1 MGRIGKWTTVAMDD
15 SGATARLITADVMS
29 IDGLPLTYDEV
40 EQSGYSQD
48 HNYLAG
54 QADAQIS
61 LEMKFT
67 TTALTGTHTVFSGIV
82 GSNTAG
88 TLTVALG
95 DNQAPTSG
103 DPEYE
108 GEFICTGYQVVPA
121 KDGLITAT
129 ATLRVGPDAAIPAWG
144 TVA

>member
-1 MGRIGKWTTVAMDD
+1 MGRIGKWVTVAMDD
-15 SGATARLITADVMS
+15 SVPTVRLITADVMS
-29 IDGLPLTYDEV
+29 IDGLPLTYDEL

-54 QADAQIS
+54 QADSQIT

-95 DNQAPTSG
+95 NNAAPTGG
-103 DPEYE
+103 DPEFE
-108 GEFICTGYQVVPA
+108 GEFICISYAVNPA
-121 KDGLITAT
+121 KDGLITST
-129 ATLRVGPDAAIPAWG
+129 AVLRVGPDAAIPAWG
-144 TVA
+144 TV